1 MTKGLHKNSALRI
14 LRTQSGT
21 MNLTEL
27 LDNTAARW
35 PQKPAL
41 IEESAVVS
49 YAELVQQTNGLAA
62 KLQSLGITYGGRIGL
77 AFPNGVSYVAL
88 TFALWRVKA
97 VVVPIPTECTE
108 DEIAELATT
117 MQLEAILSQQSRG
130 ESVTLAADCFFTR
143 LNPLSPSD
151 NHGLNLA
158 FIRFT
163 SGTTSVRKGVAL
175 AHETIRDRV
184 LFANQAFGIG
194 PEDTVIWCL
203 PMAHHF
209 LITIVLY
216 LSVGATIVLARHV
229 LARPFLEAIH
239 RWRGTVL
246 YAAPF
251 HFAMLAHDNSGAQI
265 PSVRLA
271 VSTTCTLPQDVSED
285 FFKRFGIALAQALGV
300 IELGLVSLNT
310 GDPRGRWNSVG
321 RPAGDLQVRITDPD
335 ENGCGELGVSG
346 PGIFD
351 AYVAPWIPRD
361 QVLRDG
367 WFYSGDIGSLDADG
381 FLFLL
386 SRKTAVINL
395 AGRKVF
401 PEEIESVIN
410 RHPAVRESRVYGKPH
425 AHLGEVVEAEIVL
438 ASPDGSLDSVR
449 AFCRDHL
456 ASYKIPMRFFLV
468 STLPRTPVTGKIR
481 RAAPVI

>member
-14 LRTQSGT
+14 LRAQSGT

-49 YAELVQQTNGLAA
+49 YAELAQLTNELAA
-62 KLQSLGITYGGRIGL
+62 KLQSLGITCGGRLGL

-108 DEIAELATT
+108 EEIAELAAA
-117 MQLEAILSQQSRG
+117 MQLEGILSQQSRG
-130 ESVTLAADCFFTR
+130 ESKALAADCFFAR
-143 LNPLSPSD
+143 LAPPSSPD

-163 SGTTSVRKGVAL
+163 SGTTSARKGVAL

-184 LFANQAFGIG
+184 LSANQAFGIG
-194 PEDTVIWCL
+194 PDDTVIWCL

-216 LSVGATIVLARHV
+216 LGVGATIVLARHV

-239 RWRGTVL
+239 RWCGTVL

-251 HFAMLAHDNSGAQI
+251 HFAMLARDNSGVTI

-271 VSTTCTLPQDVSED
+271 VSTTCALPPDVAEEFYRRYNLSLVQ
-285 FFKRFGIALAQALGV
+285 GLGV

-310 GDPRGRWNSVG
+310 ADPRGRWNSVG
-321 RPAGDLQVRITDPD
+321 RPAGGFRVRINDPD
-335 ENGCGELGVSG
+335 AEGCGEVAVAG

-351 AYVAPWIPRD
+351 AYVAPWIPRAA
-361 QVLRDG
+361 LLHDG
-367 WFYSGDIGSLDADG
+367 WFPTGDIGRLDADG

-386 SRKTAVINL
+386 SRKTDVINL

-401 PEEIESVIN
+401 PEEIEAVIN

-438 ASPDGSLDSVR
+438 ASPDASLESVR

-456 ASYKIPMRFFLV
+456 ASYKIPMRFNIV
-468 STLPRTPVTGKIR
+468 SALPRTPVTGKIR
-481 RAAPVI
+481 RAAVVA